1 MDFLQ
6 LEYFLEVARVGNMT
20 TAANAL
26 HVAQSSVSR
35 SIARLED
42 DLGVPLFERSGRGI
56 FLNDYGKKFYTR
68 AETILRERIDVER
81 ELKEMRDQFAGRIA
95 ISTSAA
101 RQINQLITQYM
112 SQHPTVLFRQFRLTD
127 MQEVKAKLDSGSI
140 DYALTYTQLADPE
153 YQWEPLIREEF
164 YALVP
169 AAHPLAE
176 KSVIQISDL
185 KGERLLINN
194 VDDPDFIDQHC
205 LPYGFS
211 PEFGFIGNEYEIIG
225 PMVEEGLGISLIA
238 TLALYD
244 MKKTLPLEHLS
255 KIRLAKIEG
264 DAFYRTLGILSRKHH
279 YLSSAA
285 KNFYKRLID
294 YFKIIELEMK

>member
-6 LEYFLEVARVGNMT
+6 LEYFLEVARMGNMT
-20 TAANAL
+20 AAAHTL

-56 FLNDYGKKFYTR
+56 FLNDYGKKFYAR
-68 AETILRERIDVER
+68 AETILRERTDVER
-81 ELKEMRDQFAGRIA
+81 ELKEMRDQFTGRVA

-101 RQINQLITQYM
+101 RQINQLIIQYM
-112 SQHPTVLFRQFRLTD
+112 SQHPNALFRQFRITD

-140 DYALTYTQLADPE
+140 DYALTHAQLLDPE

-164 YALVP
+164 FALVP
-169 AAHPLAE
+169 AEHPLAG
-176 KSVIQISDL
+176 KSVLQISDL
-185 KGERLLINN
+185 RGQRLLINN
-194 VDDPDFIDQHC
+194 VDDPDFIEQQC

-225 PMVEEGLGISLIA
+225 PMVEEGLGISLIS

-244 MKKTLPLEHLS
+244 MKKSLPLEHLS
-255 KIRLAKIEG
+255 KIRLARIEG
-264 DAFYRTLGILSRKHH
+264 EAFYRTLGVLRRKHH

-285 KNFYKRLID
+285 KSFYKRLTD